1 MKSNKTKYL
10 ILILIA
16 LFFASTNELSA
27 KEAEQNFNT
36 ESHSFIETDN
46 YVLRVSLDVH
56 QNTKTFVTQPFS
68 SHKECTNSYFNLLSE
83 CPQKFIIPF
92 IRKDLYLDIS
102 ILRI

>member
-46 YVLRVSLDVH
+46 YVLIVSLDVH
-56 QNTKTFVTQPFS
+56 QNTKTFVILPFS
-68 SHKECTNSYFNLLSE
+68 SQQECTNSHFNLLSE